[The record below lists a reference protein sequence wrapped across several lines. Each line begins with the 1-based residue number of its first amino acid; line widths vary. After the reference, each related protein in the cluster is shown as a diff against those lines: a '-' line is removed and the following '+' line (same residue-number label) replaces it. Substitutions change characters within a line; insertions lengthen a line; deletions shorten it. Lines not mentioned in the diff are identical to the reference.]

1 MAELADD
8 WPSLAPIRTSCSPRS
23 DSSTSFHSTASSS
36 ASHHLSLA
44 HKSSFVSTE
53 RTFLSPSSSSSSSS
67 HLKSLL
73 SSSSNPAKS
82 HGLLSKCLLN
92 AASPHGFPRQSMS
105 GSPAGRTLPQRTS
118 SAAAFGSYASFPGAQ
133 GSVLSPTTAASP
145 LPSVHGSGACKGHL
159 INVHAFTMIPIAAVG
174 RKKPPDYLSDEP
186 TSPEVTCIGRVR
198 RNKNS
203 TCAWDALAND
213 SEKLCK
219 RKKKTSR
226 KKNEHHLHASDMDLQ
241 LAASIP
247 RPLCMDPSTGAT
259 APKWRKIISLFKDI
273 RELHTPH
280 LHIRKFG
287 PEDFMINLDRLRRRP
302 QRLIATTSQHNESH
316 IDDKGTEIN
325 AGSREGIKI
334 EFQSYEEEA
343 VACKCADY
351 NIVVQAEESGIEDF
365 ALQSAASAP
374 PLLPPNGCSLL
385 LMKNKSG
392 RNKVF
397 HDDGDDGND
406 NGSSNGE
413 DCDKKGNDN
422 CPGVNTPSYP
432 PTLKAGPSPSQKP
445 STPFNSAASP
455 LQKWSRKQ
463 AFGLWKSRKNT
474 SSLIKA
480 FVDR

>member
-23 DSSTSFHSTASSS
+23 NSSTSFHSPASSS
-36 ASHHLSLA
+36 CASHPQRSSL
-44 HKSSFVSTE
+44 VSTE
-53 RTFLSPSSSSSSSS
+53 RTFASPSSSSSSSS

-105 GSPAGRTLPQRTS
+105 GSPAGRTLSQRTG
-118 SAAAFGSYASFPGAQ
+118 SAAAFQSYASFPGAQ
-133 GSVLSPTTAASP
+133 GSVLSAATAASP

-159 INVHAFTMIPIAAVG
+159 INANAFTMIPIAAVG
-174 RKKPPDYLSDEP
+174 RKKPPYYLSDEP

-219 RKKKTSR
+219 KKKKISR
-226 KKNEHHLHASDMDLQ
+226 KKNEHQHASCDMDLQ

-247 RPLCMDPSTGAT
+247 RPLCIDPSTEAT
-259 APKWRKIISLFKDI
+259 VPKWRKIISLFKDI

-280 LHIRKFG
+280 LQIRKFG
-287 PEDFMINLDRLRRRP
+287 PENFMINLDRLRWHP
-302 QRLIATTSQHNESH
+302 QQLIATTSQCNESH
-316 IDDKGTEIN
+316 IDDKGTEIDN

-334 EFQSYEEEA
+334 ECQSYEGEA
-343 VACKCADY
+343 VVNSADLY
-351 NIVVQAEESGIEDF
+351 VVQEAESGIEDF

-374 PLLPPNGCSLL
+374 PPLPPNVACSLL

-392 RNKVF
+392 SNKVF
-397 HDDGDDGND
+397 HDDGND

-413 DCDKKGNDN
+413 DCDKKSND
-422 CPGVNTPSYP
+422 CPGVNTLSYP
-432 PTLKAGPSPSQKP
+432 PTLKAGPSPSWKP
-445 STPFNSAASP
+445 STPSNSAASP

-463 AFGLWKSRKNT
+463 AFGLWKRRKST

-480 FVDR
+480 